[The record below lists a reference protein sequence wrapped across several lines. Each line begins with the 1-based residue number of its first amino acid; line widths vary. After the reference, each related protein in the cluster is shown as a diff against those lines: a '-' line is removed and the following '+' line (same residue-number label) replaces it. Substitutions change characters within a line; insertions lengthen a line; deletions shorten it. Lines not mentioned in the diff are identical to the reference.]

1 MRKIQ
6 LLLILLFLCKITFA
20 HNPQVSTIS
29 IIQQQDKKW
38 SVFITAPLYTCQLAI
53 AANFPKSK
61 IESLN
66 VLETQDLI
74 SALVKNNLIIN
85 GIGNIKL
92 TNTKIQV
99 AHETTIYFDI
109 ADTIKIN
116 KVDFKAFD
124 KLREH
129 FTLLKIVPL
138 NGTEITYILNNDN
151 KFSYP
156 KIKTQAMTTS
166 SIFNFNK
173 YFDIVSRIGVRYILI
188 AGATFIFFYILFKRK
203 IFYKKIQNTFPKNS
217 DYIREF
223 TYSIITI
230 MIFGIVIVTIMGNP
244 NIRPYTKIYENIEER
259 GWLYYFAAFPI
270 MLIMHDTYFYWT
282 HRIMHHKLLFNT
294 FHLVHHKST
303 NPSPWAAYA
312 FHPLEAVV
320 ENGIFIVFAFSF
332 PLHESHTPIFF
343 LFSVIYNIYGHLG
356 WELYPK
362 GFNKSFI
369 GKWVNTSVCHNQ
381 HHKYFKGNYS
391 LYLLFWDRIMGTLR
405 EDYDMAYE
413 EVKNR

>member
-6 LLLILLFLCKITFA
+6 LLLILLFLCKINFA

-38 SVFITAPLYTCQLAI
+38 SVFITAPLYACQLAI
-53 AANFPKSK
+53 AANFPNSK
-61 IESLN
+61 IDSLN
-66 VLETQDLI
+66 VLATQDLI
-74 SALVKNNLIIN
+74 SALVENNLIIN
-85 GIGNIKL
+85 GNINIKL

-138 NGTEITYILNNDN
+138 NGTEISIVLNNDN
-151 KFSYP
+151 DYVYS
-156 KIKTQAMTTS
+156 IKEDAKQV
-166 SIFNFNK
+166 SITILTK
-173 YFDIVSRIGVRYILI
+173 YFDIVSRIGIRYLLI
-188 AGATFIFFYILFKRK
+188 AGITFILFYVLLKRK
-203 IFYKKIQNTFPKNS
+203 ILYKKIQRTIPKNS
-217 DYIREF
+217 DYLREF

-332 PLHESHTPIFF
+332 PLHESHTPVFF

-405 EDYDMAYE
+405 EDYDMTYE